1 MVEMHWEGETQCHW
15 KVGWW
20 LSLVVFKVLWDM
32 PFEMSSWVQWREQ
45 LNKLINEKHLEKC
58 LAQIKQS
65 VNLSWGFQVVLVIKN
80 LPASAGDLRDEG
92 SVPES
97 GRSPGGG
104 HGNPLQYS
112 CLDNHMD
119 RGAWWD
125 TVHRVTKSQIRLK
138 WLSTSTNPTYCYSS
152 IKGSAPFMR
161 QTIQNKEKYPFC
173 WVLTPTPSVYYW
185 LSHFCN
191 SLKKRAYLMAP
202 D

>member
-65 VNLSWGFQVVLVIKN
+65 VNLSWGFQVALVVKN

-104 HGNPLQYS
+104 HGNSLQYS
-112 CLDNHMD
+112 CLENPMD
-119 RGAWWD
+119 RRAWCI
-125 TVHRVTKSQIRLK
+125 TVHGVTKRQ
-138 WLSTSTNPTYCYSS
+138 LSTHPPHLGWGNRFYSKSTDLNVNFIPNTLTETS
-152 IKGSAPFMR
+152 IK
-161 QTIQNKEKYPFC
+161 
-173 WVLTPTPSVYYW
+173 
-185 LSHFCN
+185 
-191 SLKKRAYLMAP
+191 
-202 D
+202 